1 MTESEPQ
8 LERNPIE
15 PNDLKKAYFKECLC
29 KLLKLPIEFYKGN
42 TTIVA
47 ELRQIGVAQLAI
59 SVIAQAE
66 LYYGALNKAEL
77 LRIQKHLNLL
87 HNLPIDSQISNRF
100 IELMVQYSLS
110 HKLAIPDALI
120 AATALVND
128 LELYTLNIKDF
139 RFIEN
144 LKLYQP

>member
-1 MTESEPQ
+1 M
-8 LERNPIE
+8 I
-15 PNDLKKAYFKECLC
+15 LC
-29 KLLKLPIEFYKGN
+29 DTNVLIEFYKGN
-42 TTIVA
+42 PTITQ
-47 ELRQIGVAQLAI
+47 ELKRIGVAELAI

-66 LYYGALNKAEL
+66 LYYGAVNKAEL

-87 HNLPIDSQISNRF
+87 HNLPIDPQVSNQF

>member
-1 MTESEPQ
+1 M
-8 LERNPIE
+8 I
-15 PNDLKKAYFKECLC
+15 LC
-29 KLLKLPIEFYKGN
+29 DTNVLIEFYKGN
-42 TTIVA
+42 TTIVE

-87 HNLPIDSQISNRF
+87 HNLPIDPQISNRF

>member
-1 MTESEPQ
+1 M
-8 LERNPIE
+8 I
-15 PNDLKKAYFKECLC
+15 LC
-29 KLLKLPIEFYKGN
+29 DTNILIEFYKGN
-42 TTIVA
+42 PAIVQ
-47 ELRQIGVAQLAI
+47 ELRQIGAAQLAI
-59 SVIAQAE
+59 SVITQAE

-87 HNLPIDSQISNRF
+87 HNLPIDPQISNRF
-100 IELMVQYSLS
+100 TELMVQYSLS

>member
-1 MTESEPQ
+1 M
-8 LERNPIE
+8 I
-15 PNDLKKAYFKECLC
+15 LC
-29 KLLKLPIEFYKGN
+29 DTNVLIEFYKGN
-42 TTIVA
+42 PAIIQ
-47 ELRQIGVAQLAI
+47 ELRQIGIAQLAI

-87 HNLPIDSQISNRF
+87 HNLPIDRQVSSQF
-100 IELMVQYSLS
+100 IQLMAQYSLS

-128 LELYTLNIKDF
+128 LELYTRISH
-139 RFIEN
+139 
-144 LKLYQP
+144 KLI

>member
-1 MTESEPQ
+1 M
-8 LERNPIE
+8 I
-15 PNDLKKAYFKECLC
+15 LC
-29 KLLKLPIEFYKGN
+29 DTNILIEFYKGN
-42 TTIVA
+42 STLIQ
-47 ELRQIGVAQLAI
+47 ELGKIGLAQLAI
-59 SVIAQAE
+59 SIVTQAE

-87 HNLPIDSQISNRF
+87 HNLPIDHQVSSQF
-100 IELMVQYSLS
+100 IQLMAQYSLS

-128 LELYTLNIKDF
+128 LEIYTLNIKDF

-144 LKLYQP
+144 LRLYQP

>member
-1 MTESEPQ
+1 M
-8 LERNPIE
+8 I
-15 PNDLKKAYFKECLC
+15 LC
-29 KLLKLPIEFYKGN
+29 DTNVLIEFYKGN
-42 TTIVA
+42 PAIVQ
-47 ELRQIGVAQLAI
+47 ELGRIGVARLAI
-59 SVIAQAE
+59 SVITQAE

-87 HNLPIDSQISNRF
+87 HNLPIDRQVSSQF
-100 IELMVQYSLS
+100 IQLMAQYSLS
-110 HKLAIPDALI
+110 HKLTIPDALI

-144 LKLYQP
+144 LRLYHP

>member
-1 MTESEPQ
+1 M
-8 LERNPIE
+8 I
-15 PNDLKKAYFKECLC
+15 LC
-29 KLLKLPIEFYKGN
+29 DTNVLIEFYKGN
-42 TTIVA
+42 TTIVE
-47 ELRQIGVAQLAI
+47 ELRQIGVSQLAI
-59 SVIAQAE
+59 SVISQAE

-77 LRIQKHLNLL
+77 LRIQKHLSLL
-87 HNLPIDSQISNRF
+87 HNLPIDPQISNRF

-144 LKLYQP
+144 IRLHQP

>member
-1 MTESEPQ
+1 M
-8 LERNPIE
+8 I
-15 PNDLKKAYFKECLC
+15 LC
-29 KLLKLPIEFYKGN
+29 DTNVLIEFYKGN
-42 TTIVA
+42 PTIVA
-47 ELRQIGVAQLAI
+47 ELKQIGVAQLAI

-87 HNLPIDSQISNRF
+87 HNLPIDPQISDRF